1 MKKREEIKVYKILKS
16 LYDFCQAPISW
27 YTKIDT
33 YLKHLSLKRNEVDYN
48 LYYMKK
54 GIKIVILLLY
64 VDDLL
69 LIGSDATKIKWLIA
83 QLKSMFEMTNFILL
97 KFYLVVK
104 INFYMS
110 TRAYLWLNI
119 ISLLTF
125 SINLGWLIVNLLA
138 SLYQKVL
145 HLSQVIII
153 SHGD

>member
-1 MKKREEIKVYKILKS
+1 
-16 LYDFCQAPISW
+16 
-27 YTKIDT
+27 
-33 YLKHLSLKRNEVDYN
+33 
-48 LYYMKK
+48 
-54 GIKIVILLLY
+54 
-64 VDDLL
+64 
-69 LIGSDATKIKWLIA
+69 
-83 QLKSMFEMTNFILL
+83 MFEMTNFILL